1 MTSLHARPDQAGAA
15 AATARVVL
23 IGPPSSLRAAVA
35 RELRGSAALLGCLDS
50 PARLSQA
57 LSAVNGSAGFSG
69 AAVVFA
75 TVPRLPGVASGL
87 RHRFRGA
94 ALAAA
99 FADAVTACS
108 DSRRSIRRTFPCSC
122 GRTTGSNSRGMP
134 PSARL

>member
-99 FADAVTACS
+99 FADAVTAARQHGAA
-108 DSRRSIRRTFPCSC
+108 RRHHQRVV
-122 GRTTGSNSRGMP
+122 
-134 PSARL
+134 